1 MASKLDYSVS
11 MMHEREINAL
21 VETKKFKDYEDFI
34 KSAIEILLAWESKHP
49 EDCMELMQNLK
60 PFSREQEAFMKQSMK
75 PESIEE
81 HFGTLDIDL
90 GKSERSEQITLA
102 QTDYDYL
109 KLQDNYQ
116 NTIKYIKKLKITEPK
131 KLIPYDGYPLLSGG
145 YSRLLPIKI
154 SIAVL
159 CHLLESKKD
168 TKVRLKELRVY
179 AYDIAEEIGGM
190 ITKYE
195 KENEIP
201 RNEKKST
208 GLPKK
213 DYEGKDE
220 DKINIAQIRVKDLF
234 IGKVRNSRILKKR
247 HFEGALSAL
256 GLVYAFEEEG
266 DIFVSLTELGKEF
279 FLMENLILE
288 KADYSKP
295 ALTQEES
302 KFILNKL
309 IPQRELEN
317 LLVKASLDSIKKFKK
332 SNGDDDYAKENLEV
346 LENEL
351 FKTVKQFMVDN
362 PEIIKKYNIILG
374 SNDEKIEK
382 RISQWRLS
390 TMGRLAEMNV
400 VKWNISRDS
409 ISEYAL
415 N

>member
-1 MASKLDYSVS
+1 MASKLNYSVS
-11 MMHEREINAL
+11 MMHEREISEL
-21 VETKKFKDYEDFI
+21 VGTKKFKDYDDFI

-49 EDCMELMQNLK
+49 EDCMELMQDLK
-60 PFSREQEAFMKQSMK
+60 PFTLEQEEFMKQSMK
-75 PESIEE
+75 PEEIEK
-81 HFGTLDIDL
+81 HFGVLDIDQ
-90 GKSERSEQITLA
+90 GKSERVEQVTLA

-109 KLQDNYQ
+109 KLQGNYQ
-116 NTIKYIKKLKITEPK
+116 NTIKYIKKLKITEPEK
-131 KLIPYDGYPLLSGG
+131 IIPYDGYPLFAGG
-145 YSRLLPIKI
+145 YSRMLPIKI
-154 SIAVL
+154 TIAVL
-159 CHLLESKKD
+159 SHLLESKKD
-168 TKVRLKELRVY
+168 TKVGLKELRVH

-213 DYEGKDE
+213 DNEGKE
-220 DKINIAQIRVKDLF
+220 EEKINIAQMRVKDLF
-234 IGKVRNSRILKKR
+234 IGKVRNSRILKAR

-266 DIFVSLTELGKEF
+266 EIFISLTELGKEF
-279 FLMENLILE
+279 FLMENPIVQ

-302 KFILNKL
+302 DFILNKL

-317 LLVKASLDSIKKFKK
+317 ILVKTAIDSIKKFKK
-332 SNGDDDYAKENLEV
+332 SNGDESYAKENLAS
-346 LENEL
+346 LEYEL
-351 FKTVKQFMVDN
+351 LKTVKQYMEDN
-362 PEIIKKYNIILG
+362 SDINKKYNIILDF
-374 SNDEKIEK
+374 NDEKIEK
-382 RISQWRLS
+382 KISQWRLS
-390 TMGRLAEMNV
+390 TMGRLAEMGV
-400 VKWNISRDS
+400 VKWTISKDS

>member
-1 MASKLDYSVS
+1 MASKLNYSVS
-11 MMHEREINAL
+11 MMHEREISAL

-34 KSAIEILLAWESKHP
+34 KSSIEILLAWESKHP

-60 PFSREQEAFMKQSMK
+60 PFTPEQEAFMKQSMK
-75 PESIEE
+75 PEEIEK
-81 HFGTLDIDL
+81 HFGGLDIDH
-90 GKSERSEQITLA
+90 GKSERIEQITLA

-109 KLQDNYQ
+109 KLQGNYQ
-116 NTIKYIKKLKITEPK
+116 NTIKYIKELKITEPK
-131 KLIPYDGYPLLSGG
+131 NLISYDGYPLLSGG

-168 TKVRLKELRVY
+168 TKVGLKELRVH

-213 DYEGKDE
+213 GSDEKDE
-220 DKINIAQIRVKDLF
+220 DKINIAQMRVKDLF
-234 IGKVRNSRILKKR
+234 IGKIRNSRILKKR
-247 HFEGALSAL
+247 HYEGALSAL
-256 GLVYAFEEEG
+256 GLAYAFEDEG
-266 DIFVSLTELGKEF
+266 EVFLSLTKLGKEF
-279 FLMENLILE
+279 FLMENPIVQ

-295 ALTQEES
+295 SLTQEES
-302 KFILNKL
+302 EFILNKL

-317 LLVKASLDSIKKFKK
+317 LLVKTSISSIKKFKK
-332 SNGDDDYAKENLEV
+332 SDDGRYAKENLEG
-346 LENEL
+346 LEDEL
-351 FKTVKQFMVDN
+351 LKAVKQYTKDN
-362 PEIIKKYNIILG
+362 PEIIKKYNILLDF
-374 SNDEKIEK
+374 NDEKIK
-382 RISQWRLS
+382 KKISQWRLS

-400 VKWNISRDS
+400 VKWTISPDS